1 MLQGFRFALFLVL
14 LFLSPLSPAPLL
26 AQSSAGAN
34 ATQEA
39 RYLFNLP
46 TAGTLKRG
54 VFAIEGWFY
63 GGGGAMISASVGVSD
78 RFSFGLSYGA
88 SNLIGSGAPQWNR
101 LPGAMARYR
110 ILDEDLLAPAL
121 MIGFDSQG
129 RGRFIDSLNRYERK
143 APGFFLASSKNF
155 EFLGFLTLHAGL
167 NYSILEAQDD
177 GNLNFYI
184 GLEKTIGAD
193 LTLYAQ
199 YDFAF
204 NDDRS
209 EIFGRG
215 SGFLDIGLR
224 WSLGAGFTLELNLSN
239 LNNNFA
245 ALSAFDRSFRLEFIQ
260 PF

>member
-1 MLQGFRFALFLVL
+1 MVQRFCSVLLLALFSLWSLSPVL
-14 LFLSPLSPAPLL
+14 LH

-63 GGGGAMISASVGVSD
+63 ANGGTMISASVGISD

-88 SNLIGSGAPQWNR
+88 SNIIGSGAPQWNR
-101 LPGAMARYR
+101 LPGAMVRYR
-110 ILDEDLLAPAL
+110 ILDEELLAPAL
-121 MIGFDSQG
+121 MIGFESQG

-193 LTLYAQ
+193 ITIYVQ

-215 SGFLDIGLR
+215 TGFLDAGLR

-239 LNNNFA
+239 LNNNFR
-245 ALSAFDRSFRLEFIQ
+245 ALSALDRSFRLEFIQ
-260 PF
+260 SF